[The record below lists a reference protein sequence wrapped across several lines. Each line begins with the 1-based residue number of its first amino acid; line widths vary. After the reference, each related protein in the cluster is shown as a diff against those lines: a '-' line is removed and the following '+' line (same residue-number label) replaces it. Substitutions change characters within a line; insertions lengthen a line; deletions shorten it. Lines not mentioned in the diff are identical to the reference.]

1 MGGKEAPETL
11 CRDME
16 REEVEEAVKRTDDRK
31 LERTKQPG
39 VYRRHA
45 RGCERSGRCK
55 CPYVVRWKQRGQ
67 SRKQL
72 FATFELAREFKG
84 KLDSGTSRA
93 PLSSTPVARYY
104 EAWID
109 SYTGRTSR
117 GLEETS
123 RDEYRRSFTLHVLP
137 LPIARLRMREV
148 RAPDVRDWLRELERA
163 GVPPSTIRKAKAA
176 LSVMFAT
183 AVEDGDLGSNPVS
196 DVRYVASAEAQ
207 RRHPRRRRRELTA
220 ADVVEILNAMPER
233 WRAFFT
239 MLAQTGVRIGE
250 LLGLTWRH
258 VHLGDDPHVM
268 VAEQVYRGRR
278 KQLKTEASMARV
290 PLAPA
295 MAGWLTWLRPD
306 DAHPDSPVFA
316 SARGTPLGYSNV
328 YNRVLRP
335 ALRQAGIALKVG
347 KDEKGRDVWDYQGV
361 AFHQFR
367 KACGSLLLAQGKT
380 LKQVQGWL
388 RHSQLSTTL
397 NVYIH
402 EVDDGLGSADAW
414 DSMVAATRGH
424 RGATGHPETAAG
436 PDTAGDIESAAQSE
450 IGDQSGPAATTAAD
464 S

>member
-1 MGGKEAPETL
+1 MTVNAA
-11 CRDME
+11 DS
-16 REEVEEAVKRTDDRK
+16 RT

-39 VYRRHA
+39 IYRRHA
-45 RGCERSGRCK
+45 RNCERAGRCA

-72 FATFELAREFKG
+72 FPTFELAREFKG

-93 PLSSTPVARYY
+93 PLSSTPVADYF
-104 EAWID
+104 ATWID

-117 GLEETS
+117 GLEDTS
-123 RDEYRRSFTLHVLP
+123 REEYRRSFTLHVLP
-137 LPIARLRMREV
+137 LAIARTRMRDV
-148 RAPDVRDWLRELERA
+148 RAPDVRDWLRELEGSR
-163 GVPPSTIRKAKAA
+163 VPPATIRKAKAA

-196 DVRYVASAEAQ
+196 DVRYVPAAEAR
-207 RRHPRRRRRELTA
+207 RRHPRRKRRELTA
-220 ADVVEILNAMPER
+220 DNVIGILNAMPES

-258 VHLGDDPHVM
+258 VHLGDEPHIM
-268 VAEQVYRGRR
+268 IAEQIYRGRR

-290 PLAPA
+290 PLAPT
-295 MAGWLTWLRPD
+295 MAAWLTSLRPD
-306 DAHPDSPVFA
+306 DAHPDAPVFA

-335 ALRQAGIALKVG
+335 ALREAGIAVG
-347 KDEKGRDVWDYQGV
+347 VGEDEKGKEVWDYQGV

-402 EVDDGLGSADAW
+402 EVDDGLGTAEAW
-414 DSMVAATRGH
+414 DAMIEATWGH
-424 RGATGHPETAAG
+424 PGATERPGTPADEIAPRAAR
-436 PDTAGDIESAAQSE
+436 SAAQSQNGE
-450 IGDQSGPAATTAAD
+450 QPTAAGSPTAD

>member
-1 MGGKEAPETL
+1 MT
-11 CRDME
+11 
-16 REEVEEAVKRTDDRK
+16 VKAADSRT

-39 VYRRHA
+39 IYRRHA
-45 RGCERSGRCK
+45 RGCERAGRCR

-72 FATFELAREFKG
+72 FPTFELAREFKG

-93 PLSSTPVARYY
+93 PLSSTPVADYFTT
-104 EAWID
+104 WID

-117 GLEETS
+117 GLEDTS
-123 RDEYRRSFTLHVLP
+123 RGEYRRSFTLHVLP
-137 LPIARLRMREV
+137 LALAQMRMREV
-148 RAPDVRDWLRELERA
+148 RAPDVRDWLRELEGRR
-163 GVPPSTIRKAKAA
+163 VPPATIRKAKAA

-196 DVRYVASAEAQ
+196 DVRYVPSAEAR
-207 RRHPRRRRRELTA
+207 RRHPLRKRRELTA
-220 ADVVEILNAMPER
+220 GNVVVILNAMPER

-258 VHLGDDPHVM
+258 VHLGDDPHIM
-268 VAEQVYRGRR
+268 IAEQIYRGRR

-290 PLAPA
+290 PLAPT
-295 MAGWLTWLRPD
+295 MAAWLTSLRPD
-306 DAHPDSPVFA
+306 DAHPDSPVFE

-335 ALRQAGIALKVG
+335 ALRQAGIAVKVG
-347 KDEKGRDVWDYQGV
+347 EDEQGREVWDYQGV

-414 DSMVAATRGH
+414 DGMIEAAWGH
-424 RGATGHPETAAG
+424 PGATGHPGTPADAIAPRAA
-436 PDTAGDIESAAQSE
+436 ESALQSQ
-450 IGDQSGPAATTAAD
+450 IGDQPRAAARSAAD